1 MLWLESFYF
10 CDQAKAEALLEA
22 SLARWPESPFFLY
35 LGGYYLRENGHVKR
49 AITLFEKVHDNSRQ
63 VQATPNSTKPQ
74 SNTHTHLEPLVQ
86 PQVRQMQLSAMYELG
101 WCHYLLLDF
110 EKCRCPSPAC
120 LLPHHGSYSTG

>member
-22 SLARWPESPFFLY
+22 SFARWPESPFFLY
-35 LGGYYLRENGHVKR
+35 LGGYYLRKNDRVKR
-49 AITLFEKVHDNSRQ
+49 AITLFEKVHDNSAQ
-63 VQATPNSTKPQ
+63 VQAMAELHPAPAPTLTR
-74 SNTHTHLEPLVQ
+74 TLEPLVQ

-120 LLPHHGSYSTG
+120 PHT